1 MMEIPPWLV
10 YWLMQLDSICKF
22 VDVIAFLGSVLLL
35 VLIALRI
42 ACKSASERDYGA
54 KAFYNAT
61 TNLCKFS
68 SIIIPIFVLLN
79 VFIPNTK
86 TVATMILIPPIVN
99 NEQVQQIPD
108 DILTFV
114 RSVIKEYTFDSKE
127 KKK

>member
-1 MMEIPPWLV
+1 MG
-10 YWLMQLDSICKF
+10 SI
-22 VDVIAFLGSVLLL
+22 LLIG
-35 VLIALRI
+35 LIAIRI
-42 ACKSASERDYGA
+42 ACKSALEYDNGA
-54 KAFYNAT
+54 KVFYDST

-86 TVATMILIPPIVN
+86 TVAAMILIPPIVN

-114 RSVIKEYTFDSKE
+114 RSVIKEYTFDNKE
-127 KKK
+127 KK

>member
-1 MMEIPPWLV
+1 MMEISPWLV
-10 YWLMQLDSICKF
+10 YWLMQLDSICDF
-22 VDVIAFLGSVLLL
+22 VEFIAIIGSILLIGLIVI
-35 VLIALRI
+35 RT
-42 ACKSASERDYGA
+42 ACKAAPEYDDGA

-68 SIIIPIFVLLN
+68 CVIIPIFVLLN

-86 TVATMILIPPIVN
+86 TVAAMILIPPIVN

-114 RSVIKEYTFDSKE
+114 RSVIKEYTFDNKE
-127 KKK
+127 KK